1 MIIIINALTRIGD
14 DAIKKS
20 SKSTIGEKIK
30 FKMLKMTKQ
39 VTTNEEGLIKVIIT
53 TPHNYNTDLA
63 NAYKGTILNNIIKQ
77 TPYITLEDYTI
88 EVKANE

>member
-14 DAIKKS
+14 EAIKKS

-39 VTTNEEGLIKVIIT
+39 VTTNEEGLIKVIIIN
-53 TPHNYNTDLA
+53 PHNFNQDLA
-63 NAYKGTILNNIIKQ
+63 NAYKGTITNDIIKEI
-77 TPYITLEDYTI
+77 PYITLEDYTI
-88 EVKANE
+88 EVTPND

>member
-14 DAIKKS
+14 EAIKKS

-30 FKMLKMTKQ
+30 FKKLKMTKQ

-53 TPHNYNTDLA
+53 TPHNFNNDLA
-63 NAYKGTILNNIIKQ
+63 NAYKGTIHNDITKE
-77 TPYITLEDYTI
+77 TPYITPEDYTI
-88 EVKANE
+88 EVTPNG